1 MRSLGNVRRRGGVL
15 PLLGWGLLT
24 AWGLVGLSLK
34 RPSLLGGEAL
44 QSAMGSASSLAAC
57 LILGLLVWRCH
68 PWELSVARGRVVI
81 GALALTVSLGSWAG
95 ELAHGAENPAV
106 ALALQAVASFAYVGL
121 MGLWFVAYVPRDPQV
136 IEGQAV
142 WSTVVC
148 AAVVAC
154 SAILPKTLALVLWV
168 ALPLVSGAALV
179 WVFPGVS
186 STPVSPKTAPATWGS
201 LPANGSRALGSHG
214 AAYMA
219 NITIC
224 GFALALPGA
233 LAPWTAADTQPL
245 YMQIGNVGG
254 LILAAGLALW
264 YVTSAQ
270 RIDLQSLF
278 KGLYPLAALSL
289 FLTGVPQEHV
299 SALGI
304 ALGAAGQWAL
314 YVSVWLYAA
323 ERCRARTAGALR
335 RFVEARAPF
344 DAGIVLAALGV
355 VGLSQVLGAT
365 PVALLPY
372 LLFGALVACVFAH
385 ALLPSMDAVGEDAI
399 QPDAGASPPV
409 LDDLMAARAQRFA
422 SHYALS
428 ERESQILLRILR
440 GYSTAAIRNE
450 LVIAKGT
457 VDTYIQRIYRKCGVH
472 SRQELVELA
481 EREGPQG
488 SL

>member
-1 MRSLGNVRRRGGVL
+1 M
-15 PLLGWGLLT
+15 LGWGLLT

-57 LILGLLVWRCH
+57 LILGLLVWHHR
-68 PWELSVARGRVVI
+68 PWELSVARSRAMI
-81 GALALTVSLGSWAG
+81 GGLALAVSLGSWAG
-95 ELAHGAENPAV
+95 ELAYGGENSLA
-106 ALALQAVASFAYVGL
+106 ALALQVVASFAYVGL
-121 MGLWFVAYVPRDPQV
+121 MGLWFVAYVPHDPQV

-154 SAILPKTLALVLWV
+154 AAMLPRAMALVLWV
-168 ALPLVSGAALV
+168 ALPLVSGAALA
-179 WVFPGVS
+179 WVFPGGS
-186 STPVSPKTAPATWGS
+186 SVPASSKAVTAVRDAS
-201 LPANGSRALGSHG
+201 LANGSRTLGSHG
-214 AAYMA
+214 VAYMA
-219 NITIC
+219 NIAIC

-233 LAPWTAADTQPL
+233 LAPWTAAGAQPL

-289 FLTGVPQEHV
+289 FLTGLPRECAG
-299 SALGI
+299 ALGI

-355 VGLSQVLGAT
+355 VGLTQLMGAAA

-385 ALLPSMDAVGEDAI
+385 ALLPPMDAAVDEVVIPSDT
-399 QPDAGASPPV
+399 GASLPV
-409 LDDLMAARAQRFA
+409 LDDLMAARSQRFA
-422 SHYALS
+422 SRYALS
-428 ERESQILLRILR
+428 ERESQILLYILR